1 LRAAGIEPDPALV
14 VPAEFTVD
22 SGTRAWAG
30 LCDRTSPPTAIVAAS
45 DEIAMGI
52 LYAAKQSGFGVPDDI
67 SIVGVDDHDLAHLF
81 DLTTVAQPVR
91 EQGRLA
97 ARLIIEQLAARTAVF
112 AHVVTVPTRLT
123 IRATTAPPV
132 AQPAPAA

>member
-1 LRAAGIEPDPALV
+1 V
-14 VPAEFTVD
+14 
-22 SGTRAWAG
+22 
-30 LCDRTSPPTAIVAAS
+30 VAAS

-52 LYAAKQSGFGVPDDI
+52 LYAARRSGLRVPEDM
-67 SIVGVDDHDLAHLF
+67 SIVGVDNHDMAHLF

-91 EQGRLA
+91 EQGRVA
-97 ARLIIEQLAARTAVF
+97 ARLIIEQLAARTPVV